1 MFQLSAET
9 HPSQVVLK
17 VKNLEKMVAF
27 YTEIVG
33 LMLVKSEAQTAYLS
47 AQGTPEKI
55 ILVVKQLPEP
65 QETIKT
71 AGLYHIAFLLPTRK
85 DLGNT
90 LLWLLQ
96 NNIEIG
102 AGEHGYSEALYF
114 SDPEGNGIEIYRDR
128 PMEDWD
134 IRENGEIVGVTE
146 ELDADGIIAEADRTW
161 RGMPLGSKIG
171 HIHLSVSDIE
181 KSGAFMEKIGFSLK
195 YNFGRQAKFFAAG
208 NYHHHIGMNVW
219 ESRDLPKMQPEQFGL
234 ESYTFSLPN
243 KEAYE
248 QLQKH
253 LQEQAIA
260 HEKNDNAL
268 IVPDPNGTALIFTYD

>member
-1 MFQLSAET
+1 MFQLPAET
-9 HPSQVVLK
+9 YPSQVVLK

-33 LMLVKSEAQTAYLS
+33 LMLVKSEAQTAFLS

-55 ILVVKQLPEP
+55 ILVLKQLPEP
-65 QETIKT
+65 QKEMNT

-134 IRENGEIVGVTE
+134 IRENGEIVGITE
-146 ELDADGIIAEADRTW
+146 ELDADGIISEADRTW
-161 RGMPLGSKIG
+161 LGLPSGSKIG

-181 KSGAFMEKIGFSLK
+181 ESGMFMEKIGFSLK

-219 ESRDLPKMQPEQFGL
+219 ESRNLPKMQPEQFGL
-234 ESYTFSLPN
+234 ESYAFILPN
-243 KEAYE
+243 KEASD

-253 LQEQAIA
+253 LQEEAVSY
-260 HEKNDNAL
+260 EVKENT
-268 IVPDPNGTALIFTYD
+268 VTVSDPNGTALIFTYK